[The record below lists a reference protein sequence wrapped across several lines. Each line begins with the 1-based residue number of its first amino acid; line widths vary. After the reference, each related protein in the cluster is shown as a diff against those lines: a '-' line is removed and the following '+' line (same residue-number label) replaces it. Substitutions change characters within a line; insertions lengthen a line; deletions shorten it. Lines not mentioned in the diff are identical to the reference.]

1 MNSNLLPAAVTE
13 LVSALSSLPGI
24 GSKTARRLA
33 FHLMEASPEKTRQ
46 LHQAL
51 GKIQAEMGHCPICGF
66 FSRPDEPCTLCS
78 NRHRTPGL
86 LCVVGRIQD
95 VLAIEE
101 AHIFQGRYHV
111 LGGYISP
118 LNQVFP
124 ENLRMDS
131 LVARIAQEHITDV
144 ILAFDAVSDA
154 DYTAQYLLDLI
165 PRTVHVHRIAAGIPF
180 GGELEYTDGITLSH
194 AFTLKR
200 EMPH

>member
-1 MNSNLLPAAVTE
+1 MSDPLLPAAISD
-13 LVSALSSLPGI
+13 LVSAFSALPGI
-24 GSKTARRLA
+24 GAKTARRLA
-33 FHLMEASPEKTRQ
+33 FHLVDSPPEKTRQ
-46 LHQAL
+46 LL
-51 GKIQAEMGHCPICGF
+51 RSLSRLEAELGHCPTCGF
-66 FSRPDEPCTLCS
+66 FSRPQEPCVLCTS
-78 NRHRTPGL
+78 NRRQPGQ

-101 AHIFQGRYHV
+101 AGVFHGRYHV

-124 ENLRMDS
+124 EELRLSS
-131 LVARIAQEHITDV
+131 LLERVAAEHITEV

-154 DYTAQYLLDLI
+154 DYTAHYLLDLL
-165 PRTVHVHRIAAGIPF
+165 PSTVRVHRIAAGIPF

-200 EMPH
+200 ELPH

>member
-1 MNSNLLPAAVTE
+1 MNHSLLPPAITE
-13 LVSALSSLPGI
+13 LVSSLSALPGI
-24 GSKTARRLA
+24 GAKTARRLA
-33 FHLMEASPEKTRQ
+33 FHLVEGSPEKSRL

-51 GKIQAEMGHCPICGF
+51 SRIQSDLGHCPVCGF
-66 FSRPDEPCTLCS
+66 FSRSQEPCTLCA
-78 NRHRTPGL
+78 NPHRTPGQ

-101 AHIFQGRYHV
+101 AHIFHGRYHI

-124 ENLRMDS
+124 ENLRIDS
-131 LVARIAQEHITDV
+131 LLGRIHGELITEV
-144 ILAFDAVSDA
+144 IFAFDAISDA
-154 DYTAQYLLDLI
+154 DYTAQYLLELL
-165 PRTVHVHRIAAGIPF
+165 PREVHVHRIAAGIPF

-200 EMPH
+200 EIHH

>member
-1 MNSNLLPAAVTE
+1 MSDPLLPVAISDLVAAF
-13 LVSALSSLPGI
+13 SSLPGI
-24 GSKTARRLA
+24 GAKTARRLA
-33 FHLMEASPEKTRQ
+33 FHLVDAPPEKSRQ
-46 LHQAL
+46 LHRAL
-51 GKIQAEMGHCPICGF
+51 SRLDTELGHCPTCGF
-66 FSRPDEPCTLCS
+66 FSRPGEACVLCAS
-78 NRHRTPGL
+78 NRRQSGQ

-101 AHIFQGRYHV
+101 AGVFHGRYHV

-124 ENLRMDS
+124 EDLRLLS
-131 LVARIAQEHITDV
+131 LQERVEAERITEV

-154 DYTAQYLLDLI
+154 DYTAHYLLELL
-165 PRTVHVHRIAAGIPF
+165 PRNVRVHRIAAGIPF

-200 EMPH
+200 ELPH

>member
-1 MNSNLLPAAVTE
+1 MRDPLLPAAISE
-13 LVSALSSLPGI
+13 LVTAFSALPGI
-24 GSKTARRLA
+24 GAKSARRLA
-33 FHLMEASPEKTRQ
+33 FHLVDAPPEKTRH
-46 LHQAL
+46 LHRAL
-51 GKIQAEMGHCPICGF
+51 GQLESELGHCPVCGF
-66 FSRPDEPCTLCS
+66 FSSPGETCVLCAS
-78 NRHRTPGL
+78 PRRTPGQ

-101 AHIFQGRYHV
+101 AGVFHGRYHV

-124 ENLRMDS
+124 EDLRLDS
-131 LVARIAQEHITDV
+131 LLERVKTEPVTEV

-154 DYTAQYLLDLI
+154 DYTAQYLLELL
-165 PRTVHVHRIAAGIPF
+165 PRTVRVHRIAAGIPF

-200 EMPH
+200 ELSH

>member
-1 MNSNLLPAAVTE
+1 MSGPLLPSAISDLVAAF
-13 LVSALSSLPGI
+13 SALPGI
-24 GSKTARRLA
+24 GAKTARRLA
-33 FHLMEASPEKTRQ
+33 FHLVEAPPEKTRQ
-46 LHQAL
+46 LHRAL
-51 GKIQAEMGHCPICGF
+51 SRLETELGHCPTCGF
-66 FSRPDEPCTLCS
+66 FSRPQEPCVLCTS
-78 NRHRTPGL
+78 DRRSPGQ

-101 AHIFQGRYHV
+101 AGVYFGRYHV

-124 ENLRMDS
+124 EDLR
-131 LVARIAQEHITDV
+131 LEPLLARVEAERISEV

-154 DYTAQYLLDLI
+154 DYTAQYLLELL
-165 PRTVHVHRIAAGIPF
+165 PRTIRVHRIAAGIPF

-200 EMPH
+200 ELPH

>member
-1 MNSNLLPAAVTE
+1 MNSSLLPTAITD
-13 LVSALSSLPGI
+13 LVAALSSLPGI
-24 GSKTARRLA
+24 GAKTARRLA
-33 FHLMEASPEKTRQ
+33 FHLVEASPDKTRQ
-46 LHQAL
+46 LHAAL
-51 GKIQAEMGHCPICGF
+51 SRIGSELDHCPICGF
-66 FSRPDEPCTLCS
+66 FSSPSAPCTLCS

-101 AHIFQGRYHV
+101 AQIFKGRYHV

-124 ENLRMDS
+124 ENLRIDS
-131 LVARIAQEHITDV
+131 LVTRIEAEKITEV

-154 DYTAQYLLDLI
+154 DYTTQYLLELI
-165 PRTVHVHRIAAGIPF
+165 PRSVHVHRIAAGIPF

-194 AFTLKR
+194 AFSLKR
-200 EMPH
+200 EILH

>member
-1 MNSNLLPAAVTE
+1 MSGPLLPSAISD
-13 LVSALSSLPGI
+13 LVSAFSALPGI
-24 GSKTARRLA
+24 GAKTARRLA
-33 FHLMEASPEKTRQ
+33 FYLVEAPPEKTRQ
-46 LHQAL
+46 LHRAL
-51 GKIQAEMGHCPICGF
+51 SRMETELGHCPTCGF
-66 FSRPDEPCTLCS
+66 FSRPQEACVLCAS
-78 NRHRTPGL
+78 SRRETGQ

-101 AHIFQGRYHV
+101 ASVFHGRYHV

-124 ENLRMDS
+124 EDLR
-131 LVARIAQEHITDV
+131 LEPLLARIEAERISEV

-154 DYTAQYLLDLI
+154 DYTAQYLLELF
-165 PRTVHVHRIAAGIPF
+165 PPTVRVHRIAAGIPF

-200 EMPH
+200 ELPH